1 LKKDITN
8 KIRLGI
14 FISLGLALF
23 TAGIYFIG
31 ATQQMFSSTFR
42 VSGVFKDVSGL
53 QAGNIVRFSG
63 INVGTVES
71 ITIISDSSVRVDMRI
86 NDNVREFIKKD
97 AEAIIGTEG
106 LLGNKILIIT
116 PGTRGASVIE
126 NNDVLATSVP
136 TSIDDIMRQL
146 KTTSDNAAHI
156 TGDLSEIVGTIRSG
170 KGTIGK
176 LLMDSTYLKVPID
189 NATHITEDL
198 SEIVGTLR
206 SGKGTLGKLLMDS
219 TYLQVPIDNAI
230 HITNDLKEIVESLRS
245 GKGVAGRILMD
256 STAAVSLDTTLLN
269 LKEATFQMNYLLHQA
284 KSSFLLWGF

>member
-1 LKKDITN
+1 MKKDIAS

-14 FISLGLALF
+14 FVSLGIAFF

-31 ATQQMFSSTFR
+31 VTQQMFTSTFR
-42 VSGVFKDVSGL
+42 ISGVFKDVSGL

-86 NDNVREFIKKD
+86 DEKVRKFIKKD
-97 AEAIIGTEG
+97 AEAMIGTEG

-116 PGTRGASVIE
+116 PGTKGANGIE
-126 NNDVLATSVP
+126 DNDVIATNVP

-146 KTTSDNAAHI
+146 KATSDNAAHI
-156 TGDLSEIVGTIRSG
+156 TGDLSQIVGTIRSG

-189 NATHITEDL
+189 NAIQTTKDL

-206 SGKGTLGKLLMDS
+206 SGKGTIGKLLMDS

-230 HITNDLKEIVESLRS
+230 HVTDDLKAIVESLRS
-245 GKGVAGRILMD
+245 GKGVAGRMLMD
-256 STAAVSLDTTLLN
+256 STTAVTLDTTLLN
-269 LKEATFQMNYLLHQA
+269 LKEATFQMNYLLHKA